1 MNRYLRRF
9 LAPFLIVTAATLSG
23 CIQEFDVPEA
33 DTDNGKAFVRR
44 CSLCHALP
52 DPTRME
58 YPKWQAVVK
67 RMTANIKA
75 RNVPPMAD
83 AERIQI
89 LEYLK
94 RNAKPFVI
102 PDKPAPE
109 KPESEPAPQVSQTSQ
124 TPVRDS
130 AAFEQAGIALSDSH
144 RPAPDFE
151 LPNTDGTPVRL
162 SDYRGKL
169 VLVNFWATWCGPCVE
184 EMPTLERLTDKLGS
198 KGLAV
203 LAVSLDT
210 GPASDVISF
219 AAGYHWRLPIL
230 LDPEN
235 RSGDQYAVRVMPT
248 TYIIDPQGAILGR
261 SFGIQK
267 WDDPKTVALLE
278 SLLSNA

>member
-1 MNRYLRRF
+1 MNPHLRRF
-9 LAPFLIVTAATLSG
+9 LAPFLIVSLSILSG

-33 DTDNGKAFVRR
+33 ETVDGKAFVRR

-67 RMTANIKA
+67 RMAANIKS
-75 RNVPPMAD
+75 RNVPPMSDEEQA
-83 AERIQI
+83 QI
-89 LEYLK
+89 LAYLK
-94 RNAKPFVI
+94 RNAKPFVF
-102 PDKPAPE
+102 PHKTVPASPE
-109 KPESEPAPQVSQTSQ
+109 TKQTPPAKQTSAN
-124 TPVRDS
+124 DS
-130 AAFEQAGIALSDSH
+130 TAFERAGIALSDSH

-151 LPNTDGTPVRL
+151 LSRTDGTQVKL

-169 VLVNFWATWCGPCVE
+169 VLLNFWATWCGPCVE
-184 EMPTLERLTDKLGS
+184 EMPTLERVANSLGP

-210 GPASDVISF
+210 GPASDVTTF
-219 AAGYHWRLPIL
+219 AAGYHWQLPIL

-248 TYIIDPQGAILGR
+248 TYLIDPQGAILGR
-261 SFGIQK
+261 AFGMQQ
-267 WDDPKTVALLE
+267 WDAPKMVALLE